1 MTRDQTVRRVV
12 KPAIFVLCLGPV
24 AWYGWLAFTGGL
36 GANPIEATNRYY
48 GEWGLRFLLIAL
60 AVTPLR
66 EAFGFKVLARF
77 RRLIGLYAF
86 FYVFLHLTSYIAL
99 DQFFDLA
106 AIWGDIV
113 KRNFITVGMVAFVML
128 VPLAV
133 TSTIGWQKRL
143 GGKSWQRLHR
153 VVYAAGILGVIH
165 FYMMIKADFREPLIY
180 AAILATLLG
189 WRIFKRLKTKAD
201 RRKADRQ
208 RENALPANS

>member
-12 KPAIFVLCLGPV
+12 KPAVFVLCLGPV
-24 AWYGWLAFTGGL
+24 AWYGWLAATGGL
-36 GANPIEATNRYY
+36 GANPIEATNRFY
-48 GEWGLRFLLIAL
+48 GDWGLRFLLMAL

-66 EAFGFKVLARF
+66 EALRFKVLARF
-77 RRLIGLYAF
+77 RRMIGLFAF
-86 FYVFLHLTSYIAL
+86 FYVVLHLTSYVVL

-133 TSTIGWQKRL
+133 TSTTGWQKRL
-143 GGKSWQRLHR
+143 GGKRWQRLHR
-153 VVYAAGILGVIH
+153 VVYAAGILGVFH

-189 WRIFKRLKTKAD
+189 WRVFKRLK
-201 RRKADRQ
+201 RKADRQ
-208 RENALPANS
+208 RQNAVAANS